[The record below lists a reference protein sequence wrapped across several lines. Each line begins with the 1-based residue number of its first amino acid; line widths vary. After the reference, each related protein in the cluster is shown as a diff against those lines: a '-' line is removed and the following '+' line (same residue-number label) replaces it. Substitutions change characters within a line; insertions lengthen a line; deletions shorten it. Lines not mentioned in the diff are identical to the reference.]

1 MSTLLIGYDVEYVV
15 PDGTTSAFLDRV
27 VAVHERH
34 EAPLTLFL
42 LGETIL
48 QNVPSIQRAATSP
61 LVSIGQH
68 TYSHSLLRPLRIDTG
83 TSVTDLPA
91 ASPDR
96 IGDELG
102 RTSAL
107 IREHL
112 GLACPGLTA
121 PYTYHHGL
129 QGHPEL
135 LAVLAANGIR
145 YVRSDGRDERGYQPA
160 PATQPYW
167 YDADGFPDLLELP
180 TNGWHDCVVRED
192 VLGWDDV
199 DGYADLVCEQLDEAA
214 AADRVH
220 SICAHDWS
228 SVRADPDLTH
238 VDRILGHARSL
249 GMEIGTYDAVHER
262 LAGTRR

>member
-15 PDGTTSAFLDRV
+15 ADGTTAAFLERV

-42 LGETIL
+42 LGETL
-48 QNVPSIQRAATSP
+48 EQNVAAVQRAAASP
-61 LVSIGQH
+61 LVAIGQH
-68 TYSHSLLRPLRIDTG
+68 TYSHRLLRPLRIDTG
-83 TSVTDLPA
+83 TTVTELA
-91 ASPDR
+91 AATPER
-96 IGDELG
+96 IGDELA

-112 GLACPGLTA
+112 GLGCAGLTA
-121 PYTYHHGL
+121 PYTYFRGL
-129 QGHPEL
+129 QERPEL
-135 LAVLAANGIR
+135 LAVLRANGIR
-145 YVRSDGRDERGYQPA
+145 YVRSDGRDDRGYQPA

-167 YDADGFPDLLELP
+167 YDADGFPEILELP

-199 DGYADLVCEQLDEAA
+199 DGYADLVCAALDEAA

-228 SVRADPDLTH
+228 SVRGDPDLTH
-238 VDRILGHARSL
+238 VDRLLRHARAL
-249 GMEIGTYDAVHER
+249 GMEIATYETMHER
-262 LAGTRR
+262 RAAGR